1 MSASL
6 INDVGSIIV
15 IGDEPG
21 RMLPSAAG
29 IVTQSN
35 SARQREIYRD
45 TPQKKLSHKK
55 AQEAQKKKAFLA
67 ASIPFCAFCAFLWLM
82 ILRNLCNLRMKLRT
96 LR

>member
-55 AQEAQKKKAFLA
+55 AQEAQKRKHSWLLLFPFVLFV
-67 ASIPFCAFCAFLWLM
+67 PFCG
-82 ILRNLCNLRMKLRT
+82 
-96 LR
+96 

>member
-35 SARQREIYRD
+35 SDRQREIYPRSSA
-45 TPQKKLSHKK
+45 TKRHKRHK
-55 AQEAQKKKAFLA
+55 NG
-67 ASIPFCAFCAFLWLM
+67 S
-82 ILRNLCNLRMKLRT
+82 RT
-96 LR
+96 LRASNSLLCFLCLFVAKILQTVSKL